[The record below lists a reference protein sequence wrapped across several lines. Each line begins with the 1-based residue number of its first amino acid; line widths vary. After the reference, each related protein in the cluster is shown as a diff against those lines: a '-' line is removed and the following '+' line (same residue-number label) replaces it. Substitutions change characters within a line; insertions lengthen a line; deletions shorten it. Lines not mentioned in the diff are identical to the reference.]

1 MIGIALFCVG
11 FSYGVYQSF
20 KALHGTPQ
28 SERVLPQTET
38 DLKGLDAG
46 DGLDDTE
53 MLDYWS
59 RTDIAD
65 QIDFGS
71 PEEHADLSAQDG
83 LLPAAEDRVYYIG
96 IHQDRVAV
104 FEGLPAEG
112 RLFRLTNRPVDSLPP
127 REVASLKNGIRV
139 AGEREMLEAL
149 EGYMQ

>member
-1 MIGIALFCVG
+1 MDMVIGPLFCVG

-112 RLFRLTNRPVDSLPP
+112 RLFRLTNRPVAFHLAKS
-127 REVASLKNGIRV
+127 RSENGW
-139 AGEREMLEAL
+139 GCGKREMLEAL